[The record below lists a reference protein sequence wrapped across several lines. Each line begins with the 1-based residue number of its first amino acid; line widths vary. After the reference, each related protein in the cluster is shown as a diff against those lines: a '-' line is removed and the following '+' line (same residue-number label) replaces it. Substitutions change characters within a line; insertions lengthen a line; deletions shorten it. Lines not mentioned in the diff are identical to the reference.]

1 MFWCSQKHVI
11 LCPPI
16 LLKWLWQR
24 RWMIPNTTFQKCTES
39 VKPLESLSKKWTQT
53 RNLYP
58 AGLDRKC
65 PAMQFSFH
73 PTEGRNTCLRALVG
87 ADYRWAWWSN
97 RLNFALQGV
106 KMALLGYHT
115 LTSCLFTFSAAS
127 LSISFLSPPRLCAS
141 RRSRPR
147 MLFIH
152 IHLHLSSPASGL

>member
-1 MFWCSQKHVI
+1 MSPDSPEVTVTAKVNDPQHNFSEMHWVSKTFRIAV
-11 LCPPI
+11 
-16 LLKWLWQR
+16 KE
-24 RWMIPNTTFQKCTES
+24 MNTDA
-39 VKPLESLSKKWTQT
+39 
-53 RNLYP
+53 NLYP

-115 LTSCLFTFSAAS
+115 LTSCLFTFPAAS

-141 RRSRPR
+141 RRSRAR
-147 MLFIH
+147 MLFIR